1 MSKSVYFA
9 IVVALGGFVF
19 GFDASVIS
27 GVRGFVATEFNL
39 NDWQQGFV
47 VSSPTLGAVVG
58 TLFAGFFADLF
69 GRKKVIIAIALL
81 YVVSAFF
88 SAFASSY
95 SMLLIARIVG
105 GVAFASLV
113 VAPIYIAEI
122 SPAKI
127 RGKMISINQ
136 LNIVIGLSVAYFTNY
151 YILQLSGS
159 SASWVTSLGIQDN
172 AWRWMLGLE
181 IVPAMIFLV
190 LLFTIPESPRW
201 LALNNRETEARA
213 VLLKLN
219 IHNNANATATDAE
232 ADAFIKEVKAD
243 SQSASKN
250 TVPVINL
257 LKSLFSK
264 KMRFVL
270 LVGLVVAI
278 CQQATGVNAIYF
290 YAPSIF
296 EQSGVGQNA
305 AFSQAIWVGIINVV
319 FTIVAML
326 LIDKLGRK
334 PLMLIGLAGVFISM
348 SIVAYGF
355 HNATYQL
362 TETSIQ
368 SIDSVE
374 NRAKLSPILGKTFND
389 DVSFKNATIEL
400 LGAQEARDN
409 QSSLIESAV
418 TINSTVVLI
427 GILSFVASFAVSL
440 GPVMWVL
447 LAEILPNRLRGI
459 GIACIGAVN
468 SGVSFS
474 VQLLFPWELAN
485 LGTAITFMIYG
496 LLAIIGF
503 VLIYKMLPETK
514 GRTLE
519 EIEDIFGV
527 RQTSS

>member
-27 GVRGFVATEFNL
+27 GVIGFVSTEFKL
-39 NDWQQGFV
+39 DEWQQGFV
-47 VSSPTLGAVVG
+47 VSSPTLGALFG
-58 TLFAGFFADLF
+58 SLFAGFFADLF
-69 GRKKVIIAIALL
+69 GRKKVIITIALL
-81 YVVSAFF
+81 YVVSAIF
-88 SAFASSY
+88 SAFAVSY
-95 SMLLIARIVG
+95 SMLVVARIIG
-105 GVAFASLV
+105 GIAFASLV

-136 LNIVIGLSVAYFTNY
+136 LNIVIGLSFAYFANY
-151 YILQLSGS
+151 YLLQLSGS
-159 SASWVTSLGIQDN
+159 SISWVSSLGIEDN
-172 AWRWMLGLE
+172 VWRWMLGLE
-181 IVPAMIFLV
+181 IVPAFIFFI

-201 LALNNRETEARA
+201 LALNNREEQAKA
-213 VLLKLN
+213 VLLKLDS
-219 IHNNANATATDAE
+219 NNKSDTPLTAAQ
-232 ADAFIKEVKAD
+232 ADVFISEIKAD
-243 SQSASKN
+243 RLVAASGKSDS
-250 TVPVINL
+250 VLNL

-270 LVGLVVAI
+270 LVGLVVAV

-305 AFSQAIWVGIINVV
+305 AFSQAIWVGVINVV

-326 LIDKLGRK
+326 LIDRLGRK

-348 SIVAYGF
+348 SIASYGF
-355 HNATYQL
+355 HNASYQL

-368 SIDSVE
+368 KIESVE
-374 NRAKLSPILGKTFND
+374 HRAKLAPMLGKTFSD

-400 LGAQEARDN
+400 LGSDDARAH
-409 QSSLIESAV
+409 QSVLIESAV
-418 TINSTVVLI
+418 TMNSVIVLI
-427 GILSFVASFAVSL
+427 GILGFVASFAVSL

-468 SGVSFS
+468 SFVSFS

-485 LGTAITFMIYG
+485 FGTAITFLIYG
-496 LLAIIGF
+496 LLAIVGF

-514 GRTLE
+514 GRSLE
-519 EIEDIFGV
+519 EIEGVFGV
-527 RQTSS
+527 RGSD

>member
-27 GVRGFVATEFNL
+27 GVVGFVTTEFKL

-47 VSSPTLGAVVG
+47 VSSPTLGALFG
-58 TLFAGFFADLF
+58 SLFAGFFADMF
-69 GRKKVIIAIALL
+69 GRKKVIIAIAFL
-81 YVVSAFF
+81 YVVSAIF
-88 SAFASSY
+88 SALAVSY
-95 SMLLIARIVG
+95 SMLVTARIIG
-105 GVAFASLV
+105 GIAFASLV

-136 LNIVIGLSVAYFTNY
+136 LNIVIGLSVAYFVNY
-151 YILQLSGS
+151 YLLQLSTS
-159 SASWVTSLGIQDN
+159 PVAWVSALGIEHN
-172 AWRWMLGLE
+172 VWRWMLGFE
-181 IVPAMIFLV
+181 IIPASIFFV

-201 LALNNRETEARA
+201 LALNNRETQAKS
-213 VLLKLN
+213 VLLMLN
-219 IHNNANATATDAE
+219 GKNAAE
-232 ADAFIKEVKAD
+232 PPMTSVQADTFIEEIKADRNVAAQGKAD
-243 SQSASKN
+243 S
-250 TVPVINL
+250 IFNL

-305 AFSQAIWVGIINVV
+305 AFSQAIWVGVINVV
-319 FTIVAML
+319 FTIIAML
-326 LIDKLGRK
+326 LIDRLGRK

-348 SIVAYGF
+348 SIASYGF
-355 HNATYQL
+355 HNASYQF

-368 SIDSVE
+368 SIESQDHRS
-374 NRAKLSPILGKTFND
+374 KLKPILGKTFSN

-400 LGAQEARDN
+400 LGEDDAREH
-409 QSSLIESAV
+409 QSVLIEAAV
-418 TINSTVVLI
+418 TINSVIVLI
-427 GILSFVASFAVSL
+427 GILGFVASFAVSL

-447 LAEILPNRLRGI
+447 LAEILPNRLRGV

-468 SGVSFS
+468 SAVSFS

-485 LGTAITFMIYG
+485 LGTAMTFLIYG
-496 LLAIIGF
+496 LLAVVGF

-514 GRTLE
+514 GRSLE
-519 EIEDIFGV
+519 EIEGVFGL
-527 RQTSS
+527 R

>member
-27 GVRGFVATEFNL
+27 GVVGFVTTEFKL
-39 NDWQQGFV
+39 TDWQQGFV
-47 VSSPTLGAVVG
+47 VSSPTLGALFG
-58 TLFAGFFADLF
+58 SLFAGFFADMF
-69 GRKKVIIAIALL
+69 GRKKVIIAIAFL
-81 YVVSAFF
+81 YVVSAIF
-88 SAFASSY
+88 SALAVSY
-95 SMLLIARIVG
+95 SMLVTARIIG
-105 GVAFASLV
+105 GIAFASLV

-136 LNIVIGLSVAYFTNY
+136 LNIVIGLSFAYFANY
-151 YILQLSGS
+151 YLLQLSDS
-159 SASWVTSLGIQDN
+159 PVAWVSALGIEDN
-172 AWRWMLGLE
+172 VWRWMLGLE
-181 IVPAMIFLV
+181 IVPAFIFLV

-201 LALNNRETEARA
+201 LALNNREAQA
-213 VLLKLN
+213 KVVLLLLN
-219 IHNNANATATDAE
+219 DHNSAE
-232 ADAFIKEVKAD
+232 PAMTEERADAFIEEIKAD
-243 SQSASKN
+243 RKEAAKGKKDS
-250 TVPVINL
+250 IFNL

-305 AFSQAIWVGIINVV
+305 AFSQAIWVGVINVV

-326 LIDKLGRK
+326 LIDRLGRK

-348 SIVAYGF
+348 SIASYGF

-368 SIDSVE
+368 SIESEDH
-374 NRAKLSPILGKTFND
+374 RTKLMPILGETFSN

-400 LGAQEARDN
+400 LGADAAREH
-409 QSSLIESAV
+409 QSVLIEAAV
-418 TINSTVVLI
+418 TINSVIVLI
-427 GILSFVASFAVSL
+427 GILGFVAAFAVSL

-468 SGVSFS
+468 SAVSFS

-485 LGTAITFMIYG
+485 LGTAMTFMIYG
-496 LLAIIGF
+496 LLAIVGF

-514 GRTLE
+514 GRSLE
-519 EIEDIFGV
+519 EIEGVFGV
-527 RQTSS
+527 R

>member
-27 GVRGFVATEFNL
+27 GVVGFVTTEFKL

-47 VSSPTLGAVVG
+47 VSSPTLGALFG
-58 TLFAGFFADLF
+58 SLFAGFFADMF
-69 GRKKVIIAIALL
+69 GRKKVIIAIAFL
-81 YVVSAFF
+81 YVVSAIF
-88 SAFASSY
+88 SALAVSY
-95 SMLLIARIVG
+95 SMLVTARIIG
-105 GVAFASLV
+105 GIAFASLV

-136 LNIVIGLSVAYFTNY
+136 LNIVIGLSVAYFVNY
-151 YILQLSGS
+151 YLLQLSS
-159 SASWVTSLGIQDN
+159 NPVAWVSALGIEDN
-172 AWRWMLGLE
+172 VWRWMLGFE
-181 IVPAMIFLV
+181 IIPASIFFA

-201 LALNNRETEARA
+201 LALNNRETQAKS
-213 VLLKLN
+213 VLLMLN
-219 IHNNANATATDAE
+219 GKNATEPPMTSE
-232 ADAFIKEVKAD
+232 QADTFIEEIKAD
-243 SQSASKN
+243 RNVAAQGKVDS
-250 TVPVINL
+250 IFNL

-305 AFSQAIWVGIINVV
+305 AFSQAIWVGVINVV

-326 LIDKLGRK
+326 LIDRLGRK

-348 SIVAYGF
+348 SIASYGF
-355 HNATYQL
+355 HNASYQL
-362 TETSIQ
+362 TESSIQ
-368 SIDSVE
+368 SIESQE
-374 NRAKLSPILGKTFND
+374 HRSKLMPILGKTFSN

-400 LGAQEARDN
+400 LGEDDAREH
-409 QSSLIESAV
+409 QSVLIEAAV
-418 TINSTVVLI
+418 TINSVIVLI
-427 GILSFVASFAVSL
+427 GILGFVASFAVSL

-447 LAEILPNRLRGI
+447 LAEILPNRLRGV

-468 SGVSFS
+468 SAVSFS

-485 LGTAITFMIYG
+485 LGTATTFLIYG
-496 LLAIIGF
+496 LLAIVGF

-514 GRTLE
+514 GRSLE
-519 EIEDIFGV
+519 EIEGVFGL
-527 RQTSS
+527 R